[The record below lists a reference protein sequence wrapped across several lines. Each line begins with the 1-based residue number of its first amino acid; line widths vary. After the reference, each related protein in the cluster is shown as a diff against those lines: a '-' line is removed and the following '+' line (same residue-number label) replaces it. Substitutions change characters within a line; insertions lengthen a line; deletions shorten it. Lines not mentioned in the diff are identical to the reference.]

1 MTNPERAVDAILTS
15 ESEVGGYTIY
25 PLTVARLA
33 CLEKIDSPLL
43 TGKEDYAKTIATVW
57 IMTQKAEDLAKA
69 IFDPEGLQQKAIVWA
84 DELSMSDFNDIC
96 KRVRD
101 EMGKMAKMVGTD
113 EENKGKKK
121 APTAG

>member
-1 MTNPERAVDAILTS
+1 MTNPERAVDAILTG

-33 CLEKIDSPLL
+33 CLEKIESPLL

-57 IMTQKAEDLAKA
+57 IMTQKADELARA
-69 IFDPEGLQQKAIVWA
+69 IFDPEGIQQKAIVWA
-84 DELSMSDFNDIC
+84 DNLEMSVFNQLC
-96 KRVRD
+96 KRVGE

-121 APTAG
+121 AATAG